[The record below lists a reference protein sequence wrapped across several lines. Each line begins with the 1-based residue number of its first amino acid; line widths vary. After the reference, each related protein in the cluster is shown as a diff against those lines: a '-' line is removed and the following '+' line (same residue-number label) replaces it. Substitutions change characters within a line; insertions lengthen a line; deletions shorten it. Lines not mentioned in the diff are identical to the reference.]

1 MLFGKFEESGSWA
14 STLFPETWC
23 AKTYHA
29 IHPDLAEMDD
39 TTLEDHYAQYG
50 KNEGRQS
57 CPVRNRLDF
66 IELLNT
72 IRPALE
78 IGAFDAPL
86 LEQTRVK
93 HFDVLDQAELRKR
106 ASELNRNAQTVP
118 YIDYFSAEADLSIV
132 TEKFK
137 LITSS
142 HAIEHTPDLVRHL
155 LDVEK
160 ILTADYA
167 TLVPGAGE
175 AVEKL
180 RGMGLKIGSTTG
192 YTRSIMERVFPVAAA
207 QGYAPDCCVCSD
219 DLAEGRPGPLQMY
232 QCFIDLKVWPAASV
246 VKVDDT
252 PPGIAEGINAGCLT
266 VGVALSGNIVGRT
279 PQELAVLPAEEVQA
293 LRAQA
298 TEVMR
303 AAGAQ
308 HVIDTVADLPDLLIR
323 LDQSG

>member
-1 MLFGKFEESGSWA
+1 MNHLKAVVFDWAGTTIDFGSFAPMGVFVEAFRQFGVDA
-14 STLFPETWC
+14 T
-23 AKTYHA
+23 
-29 IHPDLAEMDD
+29 IAEARAPMGAPKR
-39 TTLEDHYAQYG
+39 DHIKAMITA
-50 KNEGRQS
+50 
-57 CPVRNRLDF
+57 PRL
-66 IELLNT
+66 
-72 IRPALE
+72 
-78 IGAFDAPL
+78 
-86 LEQTRVK
+86 
-93 HFDVLDQAELRKR
+93 
-106 ASELNRNAQTVP
+106 
-118 YIDYFSAEADLSIV
+118 SAEWARVRGAAPTDADIDQV
-132 TEKFK
+132 YEVFVPMNEK
-137 LITSS
+137 
-142 HAIEHTPDLVRHL
+142 V
-155 LDVEK
+155 V
-160 ILTADYA
+160 ADYA

-252 PPGIAEGINAGCLT
+252 PSGIAEGINAGCLT